1 MIAHDTAESRR
12 PEINLLPGLDL
23 VAMGM
28 NRGEMPALEGE
39 GMPALEDARGAAN
52 LELLSDNSNS
62 DDEGALDAAAL
73 DAQASAATQIAA
85 RFRGA
90 AARARR
96 RRPALTGAYV
106 ATSMRSA
113 SFFEINVKSALPFEQ
128 MPGFS
133 RVHEKNINDAGSV
146 VDQEGDLL
154 TELSEIRF
162 SMELKTSFTPG
173 WI

>member
-1 MIAHDTAESRR
+1 
-12 PEINLLPGLDL
+12 
-23 VAMGM
+23 MGM

-39 GMPALEDARGAAN
+39 GMPALEDARDAAN
-52 LELLSDNSNS
+52 LESLSDNSNS

-96 RRPALTGAYV
+96 RRHALTGAYV
-106 ATSMRSA
+106 ATSMRGGSA
-113 SFFEINVKSALPFEQ
+113 SFFEINVKSALSFEQ

-133 RVHEKNINDAGSV
+133 RVHEKNINDALSA
-146 VDQEGDLL
+146 VDQEGDLRNL
-154 TELSEIRF
+154 QGSF